1 MIRLFLGKLFQ
12 ERSIWLLPVA
22 AFTLTSGIAFMVIGG
37 SMFFFT
43 MENPEAGFYAILAAL
58 ALVLLAIPM
67 FSLMTSAARLM
78 ARRRDER
85 LSSLRL
91 IGASTAQLR
100 RLAVAEAAVLAL
112 AGLLGGSLLYAA
124 LMPAV
129 GLLPFGGSPMGVQG
143 LWMGLDIWALS
154 FLGLLAAA
162 TAAALLGMRR
172 IQVTPLGVRTLQS
185 PARVHW
191 VRVVLAVL
199 GVIAAQVLARL
210 SGFGSVA
217 MAVTVSLIAVAVPL
231 VVVQLVGPW
240 VLKVVTRRHL
250 KKAQSVERLIAARSV
265 LESPQQMWKQIG
277 GVSIT
282 TYVGVIAGCGLGIIT
297 AGDGGVS
304 TQEQILMAD
313 VQRGVWLTLAVAF
326 LMAAGSVGVNQTAQV
341 LDRKHLYS
349 SLAKMGMD
357 VQQLQRIRTLSVMR
371 SLGIVVTIALITA
384 AVTAFP
390 IIGIAVVTAPAT
402 VVTALVVLS
411 LGMLAVYAGAQV
423 TRPTMRRVAFAH

>member
-1 MIRLFLGKLFQ
+1 M
-12 ERSIWLLPVA
+12 
-22 AFTLTSGIAFMVIGG
+22 GI
-37 SMFFFT
+37 
-43 MENPEAGFYAILAAL
+43 
-58 ALVLLAIPM
+58 
-67 FSLMTSAARLM
+67 
-78 ARRRDER
+78 
-85 LSSLRL
+85 
-91 IGASTAQLR
+91 
-100 RLAVAEAAVLAL
+100 
-112 AGLLGGSLLYAA
+112 
-124 LMPAV
+124 
-129 GLLPFGGSPMGVQG
+129 QG

-185 PARVHW
+185 PAGVHW

-240 VLKVVTRRHL
+240 VLKVVTRRQL
-250 KKAQSVERLIAARSV
+250 KKARSVERLIAARSV

-304 TQEQILMAD
+304 TQEQTLMAD

-326 LMAAGSVGVNQTAQV
+326 LMAACSVGVNQTAQV

-349 SLAKMGMD
+349 SLAKMGME

-402 VVTALVVLS
+402 VVTALVVLG
-411 LGMLAVYAGAQV
+411 LGMLAVYTGAQV
-423 TRPTMRRVAFAH
+423 TFAHYAPGRLRPLVTTDGLPVARGPESSSVVIPRGEGCLSEWRTRRRKLPQKVRMRGNGRTPGPGARPPGGPYLRPPTPLTTGPDNQWR